1 MSFLPFP
8 GKKDKG
14 AGARFVRSISLSPH
28 ESYVCYNMDRI
39 LATPID

>member
-8 GKKDKG
+8 CKKDKG
-14 AGARFVRSISLSPH
+14 AGAPFVISLSPH